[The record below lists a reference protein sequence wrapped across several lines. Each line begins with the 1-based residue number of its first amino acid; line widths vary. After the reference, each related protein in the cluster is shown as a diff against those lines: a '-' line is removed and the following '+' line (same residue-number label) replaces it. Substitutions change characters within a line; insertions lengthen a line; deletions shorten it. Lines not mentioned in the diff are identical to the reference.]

1 MGEEERQFP
10 SRPASLGLGDGCYL
24 IKEERPQ
31 LSYQLLKLFVSEGSQ
46 GLVISRRHPSRLRSE
61 SGLEDVR
68 LVWLSHTPGEDFHN
82 PSALGS
88 LNKLICRFIQ
98 DNERAAVLLDGL
110 EYLTLYNDFV
120 QTLLFVEHVNE
131 FVMQNPGVVLIPLN
145 PSALDSKQLALL
157 ERNLEAIDGE
167 ALTKEIER
175 EKVLKLMDTY

>member
-1 MGEEERQFP
+1 MVKER
-10 SRPASLGLGDGCYL
+10 RP
-24 IKEERPQ
+24 R
-31 LSYQLLKLFVSEGSQ
+31 LSYQLFDMFLRDGRK
-46 GLVISRRHPSRLRSE
+46 GLIISRRHPSKLRSE
-61 SGLEDVR
+61 RELEGVR

-98 DNERAAVLLDGL
+98 DNERAVVLLDGL

-131 FVMQNPGVVLIPLN
+131 FVMQNPGVVLVPLN

-157 ERNLEAIDGE
+157 ERNLEVVDGE
-167 ALTKEIER
+167 TVAKRMER
-175 EKVLKLMDTY
+175 EKVLKLIDTY